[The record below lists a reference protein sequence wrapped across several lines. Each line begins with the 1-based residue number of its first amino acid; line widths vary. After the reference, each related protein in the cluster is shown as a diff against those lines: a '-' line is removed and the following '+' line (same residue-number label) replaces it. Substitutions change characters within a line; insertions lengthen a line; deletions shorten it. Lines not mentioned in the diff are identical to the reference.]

1 MMNQKIKN
9 QKIKIMLRLALA
21 LVVLLTGILAGV
33 VQPRSA
39 QAVGRTEL
47 QRALLG
53 TVRVAV
59 ALDGK
64 NGYSTGSGTVVSDK
78 GFVVT
83 NFHVVGDTKT
93 GRFYNSQHVAALAI
107 NQPNLRGM
115 PNWTYTARV
124 VQADPKLDVAILK
137 IVGLVDNEKAALPA
151 NLGLTVVPIGDSDSV
166 QIGDEVSVLGFPG
179 IGGDTVTFTQGR
191 ISGFLDEDQDAE
203 SEWFKTDAEVNHGN
217 SGGLAVNDTGEMI
230 GIPTAGYSDRE
241 DIGKISLIR
250 PVKLALPLIQAALKD
265 VGGGSGGTVAP
276 PTSGARVSN
285 VRFATAIDRNGAPVS
300 PGARF
305 ASGATAVYATFS
317 FSDFRK
323 GTQLVYTWY
332 LDGKQVVND
341 TIVAKSAGSGE
352 DWLSVANNS
361 KALPDGKYDLVMQV
375 DGKEQFRGS
384 FTIGGATAAPSGST
398 TWSALT
404 FAQGVD
410 KSNKPV
416 NPGTQFPSG
425 IQEAYAFWDFS
436 GTPDGA
442 EWTRV
447 WYLDDQEVL
456 REPASW
462 NQGASGS
469 TWVSIYSS
477 SALPDG
483 AYRLELYLGETLLQK
498 GGFTVGEGSVTP
510 PVVNDEGVQIYGIV
524 SDADTGRGIA
534 GAIFVVLQPG
544 VTVAEWS
551 KDFAQDKIFA
561 MGTADASGNYQLDK
575 PLPREQTYSMAILA
589 KNYRPVTDDGIE
601 ITADME
607 SPREVNI
614 SLRKR

>member
-1 MMNQKIKN
+1 MMNQKIKVV
-9 QKIKIMLRLALA
+9 LRLALA
-21 LVVLLTGILAGV
+21 LVILLTSLLVTAT
-33 VQPRSA
+33 QPQTA
-39 QAVGRTEL
+39 QAVGRNEL
-47 QRALLG
+47 QRALMG

-78 GFVVT
+78 GYVVT

-93 GRFYNSQHVAALAI
+93 GKFYNSQRVAALAI

-124 VQADPKLDVAILK
+124 IQADPNLDVAILK

-151 NLGLTVVPIGDSDSV
+151 NLGLTVVPIGNSDDV

-191 ISGFLDEDQDAE
+191 ISGFLDENTDGE
-203 SEWFKTDAEVNHGN
+203 SEWFKTDAEINHGN
-217 SGGLAVNDTGEMI
+217 SGGLAINDAGEMV
-230 GIPTAGYSDRE
+230 GIPTAGVSDRE

-250 PVKLALPLIQAALKD
+250 PVKLVLPLIQAALKD
-265 VGGGSGGTVAP
+265 VGGSSNGAAPAPASGP
-276 PTSGARVSN
+276 RVSN
-285 VRFATAIDRNGAPVS
+285 VKFTTAIDRNGTPMS
-300 PGARF
+300 PGTRF
-305 ASGATAVYATFS
+305 DSGATGVYATFS
-317 FSDFRK
+317 FADFRK
-323 GTQLVYTWY
+323 GTQLAYVWS
-332 LDGKQVVND
+332 LDGKKAVED
-341 TIVAKSAGSGE
+341 TIVSKTPGSGN
-352 DWLSVANNS
+352 DWLSLANNS
-361 KALPDGKYDLVMQV
+361 KALPDGKYDLTMNV

-384 FTIGGATAAPSGST
+384 FVIGGSGQIATTGST
-398 TWSALT
+398 FGAIT

-410 KSNKPV
+410 KNDKPV
-416 NPGTQFPSG
+416 KPGAQFPTG

-436 GTPDGA
+436 SIPDGA

-447 WYLDDQEVL
+447 WYLDDQEVM
-456 REPASW
+456 RETDNWS
-462 NQGASGS
+462 QGASGN
-469 TWVSIYSS
+469 TWVSIFSK

-483 AYRLELYLGETLLQK
+483 AYKLELYLGDALLQQ
-498 GGFTVGEGSVTP
+498 GNFIIGEGSVTA
-510 PVVNDEGVQIYGIV
+510 PVTADEGVQLFGAV
-524 SDADTGRGIA
+524 TDADTGRGIA
-534 GAIFVVLQPG
+534 GALFVVLQPG

-551 KDFAQDKIFA
+551 KDFSQDKIYA

-575 PLPREQTYSMAILA
+575 PLPRGQSYSMAILA
-589 KNYRPVTDDGIE
+589 KNYRPVTDDDIE

>member
-1 MMNQKIKN
+1 MMNQKIKVV
-9 QKIKIMLRLALA
+9 LRLALV
-21 LVVLLTGILAGV
+21 LVILLTSLLVTAT
-33 VQPRSA
+33 QPQTA
-39 QAVGRTEL
+39 QAVGRNEL
-47 QRALLG
+47 QRALMG

-78 GFVVT
+78 GYVVT

-93 GRFYNSQHVAALAI
+93 GKFYNSQRVAALAI

-124 VQADPKLDVAILK
+124 IQADPNLDVAILK

-151 NLGLTVVPIGDSDSV
+151 NLGLTVVPIGNSDDV

-191 ISGFLDEDQDAE
+191 ISGFLDENTDGE
-203 SEWFKTDAEVNHGN
+203 SEWFKTDAEINHGN
-217 SGGLAVNDTGEMI
+217 SGGLAINDAGEMV
-230 GIPTAGYSDRE
+230 GIPTAGVSDRE

-250 PVKLALPLIQAALKD
+250 PVKLVLPLIQAALKD
-265 VGGGSGGTVAP
+265 VGGSSNGAAPAPASGP
-276 PTSGARVSN
+276 RISN
-285 VRFATAIDRNGAPVS
+285 VKFTTAIDRNGTPMS
-300 PGARF
+300 PGTRF
-305 ASGATAVYATFS
+305 DSGATGVYATFS
-317 FSDFRK
+317 FADFRK
-323 GTQLVYTWY
+323 GTQLAYVWS
-332 LDGKQVVND
+332 LDGKKAIED
-341 TIVAKSAGSGE
+341 TIVSKTPGSGN
-352 DWLSVANNS
+352 DWLSLANNS
-361 KALPDGKYDLVMQV
+361 KALPDGKYDLTMNV

-384 FTIGGATAAPSGST
+384 FVIGGSGQTATTGST
-398 TWSALT
+398 FGAIT

-410 KSNKPV
+410 KNDKPV
-416 NPGTQFPSG
+416 KPGAQFPTG

-436 GTPDGA
+436 GIPDGA

-447 WYLDDQEVL
+447 WYLDDQEVM
-456 REPASW
+456 RETDNW
-462 NQGASGS
+462 GQGASGN
-469 TWVSIYSS
+469 TWVSIFSK

-483 AYRLELYLGETLLQK
+483 AYKLELYLGDALLQQ
-498 GGFTVGEGSVTP
+498 GSFIIGEGSVTP
-510 PVVNDEGVQIYGIV
+510 PVTADEGVQLFGAV
-524 SDADTGRGIA
+524 TDADTGRGIA
-534 GAIFVVLQPG
+534 GALFVVLQPG

-551 KDFAQDKIFA
+551 KDFSQDKIYA

-575 PLPREQTYSMAILA
+575 PLPRGQSYSMAILA
-589 KNYRPVTDDGIE
+589 KNYRPVTDDDIE

>member
-1 MMNQKIKN
+1 MMNQKIKVV
-9 QKIKIMLRLALA
+9 LRLALV
-21 LVVLLTGILAGV
+21 LVILLTSLLVTAT
-33 VQPRSA
+33 QPQTA
-39 QAVGRTEL
+39 QAVGRNEL
-47 QRALLG
+47 QRALMG

-78 GFVVT
+78 GYVVT

-93 GRFYNSQHVAALAI
+93 GKFYNSQRVAALAI

-124 VQADPKLDVAILK
+124 IQADPNLDVAILK

-151 NLGLTVVPIGDSDSV
+151 NLGLTVVPIGNSDDV

-191 ISGFLDEDQDAE
+191 ISGFLDENTDGE
-203 SEWFKTDAEVNHGN
+203 SEWFKTDAEINHGN
-217 SGGLAVNDTGEMI
+217 SGGLAINDAGEMV
-230 GIPTAGYSDRE
+230 GIPTAGVSDRE

-250 PVKLALPLIQAALKD
+250 PVKLVLPLIQAALKD
-265 VGGGSGGTVAP
+265 VGGSSNGAAPAPASGP
-276 PTSGARVSN
+276 RISN
-285 VRFATAIDRNGAPVS
+285 VKFTTAIDRNGTPMS
-300 PGARF
+300 PGTRF
-305 ASGATAVYATFS
+305 DSGATGVYATFS
-317 FSDFRK
+317 FADFRK
-323 GTQLVYTWY
+323 GTQLAYVWS
-332 LDGKQVVND
+332 LDGKKAVED
-341 TIVAKSAGSGE
+341 TIVSKTPGSGN
-352 DWLSVANNS
+352 DWLSLANNS
-361 KALPDGKYDLVMQV
+361 KALPDGKYDLTMNV

-384 FTIGGATAAPSGST
+384 FVIGGSGQIATTGST
-398 TWSALT
+398 FGAIT

-410 KSNKPV
+410 KNDKPV
-416 NPGTQFPSG
+416 KPGAQFPTG

-436 GTPDGA
+436 GIPDGA

-447 WYLDDQEVL
+447 WYLDDQEVM
-456 REPASW
+456 RETDNW
-462 NQGASGS
+462 GQGASGN
-469 TWVSIYSS
+469 TWVSIFSK

-483 AYRLELYLGETLLQK
+483 AYKLELYLGDALLQQ
-498 GGFTVGEGSVTP
+498 GNFIIGEGSVTA
-510 PVVNDEGVQIYGIV
+510 PVTADEGVQLFGAIT
-524 SDADTGRGIA
+524 DADTGRGIA
-534 GAIFVVLQPG
+534 GALFVVLQPG

-551 KDFAQDKIFA
+551 KDFSQDKIYA

-575 PLPREQTYSMAILA
+575 PLPRGQSYSMAILA
-589 KNYRPVTDDGIE
+589 KNYRPVTDDDIE